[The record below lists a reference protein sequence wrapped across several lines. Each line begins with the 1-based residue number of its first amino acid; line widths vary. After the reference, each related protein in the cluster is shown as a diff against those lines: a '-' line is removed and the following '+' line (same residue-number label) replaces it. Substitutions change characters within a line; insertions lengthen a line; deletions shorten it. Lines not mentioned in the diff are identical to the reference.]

1 MKNLKKRLLKDM
13 SGSTTN
19 TLSDSEYDR
28 RKKFLEN
35 LITLTTSEYIEIAR
49 ILQRFKFPYSENSN
63 GIFFNVAALN
73 QDLFDELEK
82 YLHFT
87 QLNKQLIDD
96 RTILM
101 NKFEIKPLNESEKAD
116 IEAAKEAIASNTHI
130 IS

>member
-1 MKNLKKRLLKDM
+1 M
-13 SGSTTN
+13 SGTTTN

-28 RKKFLEN
+28 RKKFLED
-35 LITLTTSEYIEIAR
+35 LKSLTISEYIEIAR
-49 ILQRFKFPYSENSN
+49 ILQRFKFVYSENSN

-82 YLHFT
+82 YLQFT

-96 RTILM
+96 RTSLM
-101 NKFEIKPLNESEKAD
+101 NRFEIKPLNESEKAD
-116 IEAAKEAIASNTHI
+116 LEAAREAITSNTHI